1 MAKISLNTLLTRAEE
16 QFTSGKY
23 ENALRTYGQLLT
35 EYPSDSDAQVGIYL
49 CDIGLESADEAQALF
64 DYYQIIK
71 NEKDDAREVMVDLL
85 TTLDVSQGQVAE
97 FLNSNEDKAEYKNG
111 IGYED
116 FLKFIEDRGDFK
128 RAFEDIMFSTRVI
141 LKNKEEYLLF
151 ITTLIEK
158 GQIELATQFLD
169 SLSNSFAND
178 QEIYALYHKLKEYEE
193 KNNYKQF

>member
-1 MAKISLNTLLTRAEE
+1 MGRVSLHTLLIRAEE

-49 CDIGLESADEAQALF
+49 CDIGLESAEEAQALF

-71 NEKDDAREVMVDLL
+71 TEQDDAPEVMVNLL

-97 FLNSNEDKAEYKNG
+97 ILNSKEDKAEYKNG

-116 FLKFIEDRGDFK
+116 FLTFIDNRGSFK

-141 LKNKEEYLLF
+141 LKNKEEYVLF
-151 ITTLIEK
+151 IEILIGK
-158 GQIELATQFLD
+158 GQLELATQFLD
-169 SLSNSFAND
+169 SLSNNFIND
-178 QEIYALYHKLKEYEE
+178 HEIYALYHKLKEQKKE
-193 KNNYKQF
+193 NI

>member
-23 ENALRTYGQLLT
+23 ENALRTYGLLLT
-35 EYPSDSDAQVGIYL
+35 QYPSDSDAQIGVYL
-49 CDIGLESADEAQALF
+49 CDIGLESAEEAQALF

-71 NEKDDAREVMVDLL
+71 NEQDDASEVMVNLL

-97 FLNSNEDKAEYKNG
+97 ILNSNEDKAEYKDG

-116 FLKFIEDRGDFK
+116 FLRFIDNRGSFK

-141 LKNKEEYLLF
+141 LKNKEEYISF
-151 ITTLIEK
+151 IKKLIEK
-158 GQIELATQFLD
+158 DQIELATQFLD
-169 SLSNSFAND
+169 SLSDGFEND
-178 QEIYALYHKLKEYEE
+178 QEIYALYHKLKEYKE
-193 KNNYKQF
+193 KK

>member
-1 MAKISLNTLLTRAEE
+1 MGKISLNTLLTRAEE

-23 ENALRTYGQLLT
+23 ENALRTYGLLLK
-35 EYPSDSDAQVGIYL
+35 EYPTDSDAQIGVYL

-71 NEKDDAREVMVDLL
+71 SEQDNAQEVMVNLL
-85 TTLDVSQGQVAE
+85 STLDVTQGQVAE
-97 FLNSNEDKAEYKNG
+97 ILNANEEKAEYKNG
-111 IGYED
+111 IGYQD
-116 FLKFIEDRGDFK
+116 FVKFIDARGSFK

-141 LKNKEEYLLF
+141 LKNKEEYVLF
-151 ITTLIEK
+151 ITLLIER

-178 QEIYALYHKLKEYEE
+178 QEVYALYHKLKEYEE
-193 KNNYKQF
+193 QKKF

>member
-116 FLKFIEDRGDFK
+116 FLRFIDERGDFK

-141 LKNKEEYLLF
+141 LKNKDEYILF
-151 ITTLIEK
+151 INKLIEK
-158 GQIELATQFLD
+158 DQIELATQFLD
-169 SLSNSFAND
+169 SLSNSFVND

-193 KNNYKQF
+193 KK

>member
-1 MAKISLNTLLTRAEE
+1 MAKVSLNTLLTRAEE

-23 ENALRTYGQLLT
+23 ENALRTYGLLLK
-35 EYPSDSDAQVGIYL
+35 EYPTDSDAQIGVYL

-71 NEKDDAREVMVDLL
+71 NEQDDAREVMVNLL
-85 TTLDVSQGQVAE
+85 ATLDVSQGQVAE
-97 FLNSNEDKAEYKNG
+97 ILNTNEDKAEYKDG

-116 FLKFIEDRGDFK
+116 FLKFIDERGDFK

-141 LKNKEEYLLF
+141 LKSKEEYILF
-151 ITTLIEK
+151 VTVLIEK

-169 SLSNSFAND
+169 SLTNSFAND
-178 QEIYALYHKLKEYEE
+178 QEIYALYTKLEAYQKRNI
-193 KNNYKQF
+193 K

>member
-23 ENALRTYGQLLT
+23 ENALRTYGLLLND
-35 EYPSDSDAQVGIYL
+35 YPSDSDAQIGVYL

-71 NEKDDAREVMVDLL
+71 NEQSDAKEVMVNLL
-85 TTLDVSQGQVAE
+85 STLDISQGQVAE
-97 FLNSNEDKAEYKNG
+97 LLNADEDKAEYKNG

-116 FLKFIEDRGDFK
+116 FLQFIDERGSFK

-141 LKNKEEYLLF
+141 LKNKEEYILF
-151 ITTLIEK
+151 ITVLIER

-178 QEIYALYHKLKEYEE
+178 QEIYALYHKLKEY
-193 KNNYKQF
+193 KNRA

>member
-1 MAKISLNTLLTRAEE
+1 MAKVSLNILLTRAEE

-35 EYPSDSDAQVGIYL
+35 EYPEDSDAKIGVYL

-71 NEKDDAREVMVDLL
+71 TEQDDARDVMVNLL

-97 FLNSNEDKAEYKNG
+97 ILNANEDKAEYKNG

-116 FLKFIEDRGDFK
+116 FLKFIDNRGDFK
-128 RAFEDIMFSTRVI
+128 LAFEDIMFSTRVI
-141 LKNKEEYLLF
+141 LKNKEEYILF
-151 ITTLIEK
+151 IDKLIEK
-158 GQIELATQFLD
+158 DQIELATQFLD

-178 QEIYALYHKLKEYEE
+178 QEIFGLYSKLKIYNER
-193 KNNYKQF
+193 KNSK

>member
-1 MAKISLNTLLTRAEE
+1 MGRVSLNTLLTRAEE

-35 EYPSDSDAQVGIYL
+35 EYPSEADAQVGIYL

-71 NEKDDAREVMVDLL
+71 TEQDDAPEVMVNLL
-85 TTLDVSQGQVAE
+85 TTLDVSQGKVAE
-97 FLNSNEDKAEYKNG
+97 ILSSKEDKAEYKNG
-111 IGYED
+111 IGYKD
-116 FLKFIEDRGDFK
+116 FLKFIDNRGSFK

-141 LKNKEEYLLF
+141 LKNKEEYFLF
-151 ITTLIEK
+151 IELLIER

-178 QEIYALYHKLKEYEE
+178 QEIYALYHKLKENIE
-193 KNNYKQF
+193 

>member
-23 ENALRTYGQLLT
+23 ENALRTYGLLLT
-35 EYPSDSDAQVGIYL
+35 EYPEDSDAQIGIYL
-49 CDIGLESADEAQALF
+49 CDIGLESAEEAQALF

-71 NEKDDAREVMVDLL
+71 NEQDDAQEVMVNLL
-85 TTLDVSQGQVAE
+85 ATLDVSQGQVAE
-97 FLNSNEDKAEYKNG
+97 LLNSNEDKAEHKDG

-116 FLKFIEDRGDFK
+116 FLKFIDERGDFK

-141 LKNKEEYLLF
+141 LKNKEEYVLF
-151 ITTLIEK
+151 VTFLIDK

-169 SLSNSFAND
+169 TLSNSFAND
-178 QEIYALYHKLKEYEE
+178 QEIYALYHKLKKYEE
-193 KNNYKQF
+193 THSKK

>member
-1 MAKISLNTLLTRAEE
+1 MGKISLNTLLTRAEE

-23 ENALRTYGQLLT
+23 ENALRTYGLLLK
-35 EYPSDSDAQVGIYL
+35 EYPTDSDAQIGVYL

-71 NEKDDAREVMVDLL
+71 SEQDNAQEVMVNLL
-85 TTLDVSQGQVAE
+85 STLDVTQGQVAE
-97 FLNSNEDKAEYKNG
+97 ILNANEDKAEYKNG
-111 IGYED
+111 IGYHD
-116 FLKFIEDRGDFK
+116 FVKFIDARGSFK

-141 LKNKEEYLLF
+141 LKNKEEYVLF
-151 ITTLIEK
+151 ITLLIER

-178 QEIYALYHKLKEYEE
+178 QEVYALYHKLKEYEE
-193 KNNYKQF
+193 QKKS

>member
-35 EYPSDSDAQVGIYL
+35 EYPSDSDAEVGVYL
-49 CDIGLESADEAQALF
+49 CDIGLESANEAQALF

-71 NEKDDAREVMVDLL
+71 NEQDDAREVMVNLL

-97 FLNSNEDKAEYKNG
+97 ILNANEDKAEYKNG

-116 FLKFIEDRGDFK
+116 FLRFIDDRGDFK

-141 LKNKEEYLLF
+141 LKNKDEYILF
-151 ITTLIEK
+151 INKLIEK

-169 SLSNSFAND
+169 SLSSSFAND

-193 KNNYKQF
+193 KK